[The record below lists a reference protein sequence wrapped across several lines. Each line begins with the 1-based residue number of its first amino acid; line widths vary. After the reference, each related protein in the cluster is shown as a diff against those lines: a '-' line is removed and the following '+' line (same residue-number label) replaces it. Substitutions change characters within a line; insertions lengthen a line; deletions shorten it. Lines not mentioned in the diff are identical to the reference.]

1 MELAPALLL
10 IVATV
15 LMLITVALSL
25 IPIMPGPLLTWVVA
39 LAYGLLSGW
48 ERFTPAA
55 AWFSTAIM
63 LIAMTND
70 FWLPLFGVKGGG
82 MSGQAALG
90 SFVGGVIGT
99 FAIPIPLIGSL
110 IGAVAGAALV
120 EFWRQR
126 TTASAVQAG
135 KVSLQLFVVGNLI
148 KIGACVAIFI
158 VYAVSLV
165 ATG

>member
-1 MELAPALLL
+1 LPDGTRPRPAAYRRHCPDAHHGGALPHPGTARPPAHLARGTGLWPAHRLG
-10 IVATV
+10 T
-15 LMLITVALSL
+15 
-25 IPIMPGPLLTWVVA
+25 LLT
-39 LAYGLLSGW
+39 GW

-110 IGAVAGAALV
+110 I
-120 EFWRQR
+120 
-126 TTASAVQAG
+126 SARSSAR
-135 KVSLQLFVVGNLI
+135 
-148 KIGACVAIFI
+148 
-158 VYAVSLV
+158 
-165 ATG
+165 